1 MGYIHDSEFAFPLS
15 PFQCYGTVATW
26 AIGAGQVAGALS
38 YKCDATDETAHL
50 FIEARPPSH
59 LGDAAGVAQKGF
71 KVTDF
76 TLHYEITAAA
86 CDDVTPV
93 INKVKYGADGAVYVV
108 STPAFTYDTGH
119 DTAAERYDVDQHKMV
134 LSLTTPEYCEDDE
147 FYVIDFTINK
157 AATSIFEF
165 YGGVMHGIFRA

>member
-1 MGYIHDSEFAFPLS
+1 MGYVHDEDFAFPIT

-50 FIEARPPSH
+50 FIDIRLPSH
-59 LGDAAGVAQKGF
+59 LGNAQGIAEKGF

-76 TLHYEITAAA
+76 ELNFEITAAA
-86 CDDVTPV
+86 LDAMSAV
-93 INKVKYGADGAVYVV
+93 INKVKVGADGAVYVV
-108 STPAFTYDTGH
+108 SNPAFTYDTGH
-119 DTAAERYDVDQHKMV
+119 DSAAERIDVDQHKMT
-134 LSLTTPEYCEDDE
+134 LSVTTPEYCEDDE
-147 FYVIDFTINK
+147 FYVIDLTIDK

-165 YGGVMHGIFRA
+165 YGGVAHGILRA